1 MLGGA
6 GMARPLDK
14 REKAIVKAEKNKVET
29 YLGTTFTVYD
39 PVLIKIQVVNG
50 ENFVV
55 KILVDNEEY
64 IHVKMNV
71 PFEYTGKEDSPE
83 PASLIYVHTGKTF
96 DDKL

>member
-6 GMARPLDK
+6 GMARPLNK
-14 REKAIVKAEKNKVET
+14 REKAIVKTEKDKVET
-29 YLGTTFTVYD
+29 YIGRTFTVYD

-55 KILVDNEEY
+55 KILVDNDEY

-71 PFEYTGKEDSPE
+71 PFEYTGKSDSPE

>member
-6 GMARPLDK
+6 GMARPLNG
-14 REKAIVKAEKNKVET
+14 REKAVVQAEKSKVET

>member
-6 GMARPLDK
+6 GMARALKD
-14 REKAIVKAEKNKVET
+14 REKEIVIKEKDLVES
-29 YLGTTFTVYD
+29 YLGKKFTVYE
-39 PVLIKIQVVNG
+39 PVLIKVQVANG
-50 ENFVV
+50 SNFLV

-71 PFEYTGKEDSPE
+71 PFEYTGKEGGE

>member
-6 GMARPLDK
+6 GMARPLNK
-14 REKAIVKAEKNKVET
+14 REKAIVKTEKDKVET
-29 YLGTTFTVYD
+29 YIGRTFTVYD

-55 KILVDNEEY
+55 KILVDNDEY

>member
-6 GMARPLDK
+6 GMARPLNK

-50 ENFVV
+50 QNFVV

-71 PFEYTGKEDSPE
+71 PFEYTGKEGGE